1 MSTSQANH
9 LTEQIVPQQ
18 QHQLPLKRQPPFSSM
33 EPPFGDY
40 HQFSSP
46 ALDLRLKEP
55 EAIVVKSPALKRKSE
70 KADLVAKSSD
80 WNPSTG
86 YVEAVGSPLQTP
98 VSGNWGKAQKA
109 SRMEK
114 SNRFGSQ
121 TAVSNVGS
129 PSSNNL
135 TTIGPCCYDSSL
147 GLVTK
152 KFINLIKNVE
162 DSIFDLNKAVDTLE
176 VTILFTNLC
185 IICCDVLFN

>member
-55 EAIVVKSPALKRKSE
+55 EAIVVKSPRKSE

>member
-147 GLVTK
+147 GTEEAY
-152 KFINLIKNVE
+152 I
-162 DSIFDLNKAVDTLE
+162 
-176 VTILFTNLC
+176 
-185 IICCDVLFN
+185 